1 MLATKIT
8 NDAEAGCRELRLD
21 GVSIPAKRLGLML
34 ACWRAASLD
43 IHSTGHRRIS
53 VMFCQ
58 WIRSRLTSTSVDVAA
73 WAASP
78 DIAVA
83 WVNRPLPGGAVNVG
97 YRKCRRSVD
106 LHFTL
111 VCYRGQPMERV
122 LMHRM
127 LVQRRL

>member
-1 MLATKIT
+1 MCCSRQTLLNMLATKIT
-8 NDAEAGCRELRLD
+8 NDTEAYCRELRLD
-21 GVSIPAKRLGLML
+21 DVSIPAKQLGLML

-58 WIRSRLTSTSVDVAA
+58 WIRSRLTSTPVDVAA

-83 WVNRPLPGGAVNVG
+83 WVSRPLPGGAVNVG
-97 YRKCRRSVD
+97 
-106 LHFTL
+106 
-111 VCYRGQPMERV
+111 
-122 LMHRM
+122 
-127 LVQRRL
+127 

>member
-1 MLATKIT
+1 MWCSRQTLLNMLATKIT
-8 NDAEAGCRELRLD
+8 NDAEAGCWELHFD
-21 GVSIPAKRLGLML
+21 DVSIPAKRLSLML

-58 WIRSRLTSTSVDVAA
+58 WIRSRLTSTPVDVAA

-83 WVNRPLPGGAVNVG
+83 WVSRSPPGGAVNVG
-97 YRKCRRSVD
+97 Y
-106 LHFTL
+106 
-111 VCYRGQPMERV
+111 
-122 LMHRM
+122 MHAIG
-127 LVQRRL
+127 